1 MTDAYPT
8 IGDCFWLKL
17 KGFPRWP
24 AKVCDPK
31 DGGKE
36 VQSERKANKV
46 LLHSFGDHMYIW
58 ASQDALAP
66 FEIADGEAAQKKASG
81 KLKAALAQ
89 ALSACRHPNP
99 NRASRAKAA
108 AADEAPKRGAP
119 GASSSSDAPAP
130 KRARG
135 GGGTSGAD
143 ATIGSTVAELAAAT
157 TALVAAAGAAPAAAA
172 ASSAAAPAPPPPP
185 LLAPPRPPPPRPPP
199 RPPPPPRRR
208 RRRPPARRRRRRAG
222 DDDEE
227 DVATVAPKLTPQE
240 QHTEH
245 LRLVQSIAKNL
256 LKAINDMVDHHERTC
271 RSAPAAASRPVRA
284 AAPPPA
290 LSQREVSAIPPS
302 AAA

>member
-130 KRARG
+130 KRAR
-135 GGGTSGAD
+135 
-143 ATIGSTVAELAAAT
+143 
-157 TALVAAAGAAPAAAA
+157 
-172 ASSAAAPAPPPPP
+172 
-185 LLAPPRPPPPRPPP
+185 RR
-199 RPPPPPRRR
+199 RHQRRR
-208 RRRPPARRRRRRAG
+208 RHDRQHRRRAGGGDDGARRRGGRRARRRRRVVGRRARG
-222 DDDEE
+222 
-227 DVATVAPKLTPQE
+227 
-240 QHTEH
+240 
-245 LRLVQSIAKNL
+245 R
-256 LKAINDMVDHHERTC
+256 RRRC
-271 RSAPAAASRPVRA
+271 
-284 AAPPPA
+284 
-290 LSQREVSAIPPS
+290 
-302 AAA
+302 

>member
-66 FEIADGEAAQKKASG
+66 FEVADGEAAQKKASG

-108 AADEAPKRGAP
+108 AADDAPKRGAP

-157 TALVAAAGAAPAAAA
+157 TALVAAAGAAPAAAT
-172 ASSAAAPAPPPPP
+172 ASSAAAPAAAAAAAASTA
-185 LLAPPRPPPPRPPP
+185 APAAAA
-199 RPPPPPRRR
+199 
-208 RRRPPARRRRRRAG
+208 PAPAAAAGASASASAG

-271 RSAPAAASRPVRA
+271 RSAPAAASRP
-284 AAPPPA
+284 
-290 LSQREVSAIPPS
+290 
-302 AAA
+302 

>member
-99 NRASRAKAA
+99 NVRLSAFALAGTAA
-108 AADEAPKRGAP
+108 
-119 GASSSSDAPAP
+119 
-130 KRARG
+130 
-135 GGGTSGAD
+135 
-143 ATIGSTVAELAAAT
+143 
-157 TALVAAAGAAPAAAA
+157 
-172 ASSAAAPAPPPPP
+172 
-185 LLAPPRPPPPRPPP
+185 
-199 RPPPPPRRR
+199 
-208 RRRPPARRRRRRAG
+208 
-222 DDDEE
+222 
-227 DVATVAPKLTPQE
+227 
-240 QHTEH
+240 
-245 LRLVQSIAKNL
+245 
-256 LKAINDMVDHHERTC
+256 
-271 RSAPAAASRPVRA
+271 
-284 AAPPPA
+284 
-290 LSQREVSAIPPS
+290 
-302 AAA
+302 

>member
-119 GASSSSDAPAP
+119 GASSSSDATEAGARRRRRQRPTPRSAAP
-130 KRARG
+130 SPSWRRRRARRRG
-135 GGGTSGAD
+135 GRRARRRRVVGCRAGGRPT
-143 ATIGSTVAELAAAT
+143 AAAST
-157 TALVAAAGAAPAAAA
+157 AAPAAAA
-172 ASSAAAPAPPPPP
+172 PAAA
-185 LLAPPRPPPPRPPP
+185 
-199 RPPPPPRRR
+199 PRRR
-208 RRRPPARRRRRRAG
+208 RRRPPARRHRRRRATTTRRTSRRWRRG
-222 DDDEE
+222 
-227 DVATVAPKLTPQE
+227 APGAAHGAPAP
-240 QHTEH
+240 
-245 LRLVQSIAKNL
+245 RAVAKNL

-271 RSAPAAASRPVRA
+271 RSAPAAASRP
-284 AAPPPA
+284 
-290 LSQREVSAIPPS
+290 
-302 AAA
+302 

>member
-89 ALSACRHPNP
+89 ALGVPPPQPQPRVAGEGRGG
-99 NRASRAKAA
+99 R
-108 AADEAPKRGAP
+108 RGAEARRA
-119 GASSSSDAPAP
+119 GRVVVVR
-130 KRARG
+130 RAR
-135 GGGTSGAD
+135 
-143 ATIGSTVAELAAAT
+143 AEARA
-157 TALVAAAGAAPAAAA
+157 
-172 ASSAAAPAPPPPP
+172 
-185 LLAPPRPPPPRPPP
+185 
-199 RPPPPPRRR
+199 RRR
-208 RRRPPARRRRRRAG
+208 RHQRRRRHDRQHRRRAGGGDDGARRRGGRRARRRRRVVGRRARG
-222 DDDEE
+222 
-227 DVATVAPKLTPQE
+227 
-240 QHTEH
+240 
-245 LRLVQSIAKNL
+245 R
-256 LKAINDMVDHHERTC
+256 RRRC
-271 RSAPAAASRPVRA
+271 
-284 AAPPPA
+284 
-290 LSQREVSAIPPS
+290 
-302 AAA
+302 

>member
-172 ASSAAAPAPPPPP
+172 ASSAAAPAADAAAASTA
-185 LLAPPRPPPPRPPP
+185 APAAAA
-199 RPPPPPRRR
+199 
-208 RRRPPARRRRRRAG
+208 PAAAPAAAAAPAPAAAAGASASASAG

-271 RSAPAAASRPVRA
+271 RSAPAAASRP
-284 AAPPPA
+284 
-290 LSQREVSAIPPS
+290 
-302 AAA
+302 

>member
-89 ALSACRHPNP
+89 ALSAR
-99 NRASRAKAA
+99 RAS
-108 AADEAPKRGAP
+108 
-119 GASSSSDAPAP
+119 
-130 KRARG
+130 
-135 GGGTSGAD
+135 
-143 ATIGSTVAELAAAT
+143 
-157 TALVAAAGAAPAAAA
+157 AAPTAT
-172 ASSAAAPAPPPPP
+172 P
-185 LLAPPRPPPPRPPP
+185 LWCITT
-199 RPPPPPRRR
+199 
-208 RRRPPARRRRRRAG
+208 PARSNTPRRRAG
-222 DDDEE
+222 SPR
-227 DVATVAPKLTPQE
+227 TRTRSSPSSRRT
-240 QHTEH
+240 
-245 LRLVQSIAKNL
+245 LRG
-256 LKAINDMVDHHERTC
+256 
-271 RSAPAAASRPVRA
+271 
-284 AAPPPA
+284 
-290 LSQREVSAIPPS
+290 
-302 AAA
+302 